1 MVQSTGSMRVLLD
14 TNILIGREDAR
25 AIPGQFADL
34 IRILTQNAVP
44 VLIHPLSLEEIRGDP
59 DKLRREVVLSKA
71 YAYPQIEDPPQTDS
85 EFVENY
91 GRARNA
97 HDAVDQALLY
107 CVQRNAVDFLITE
120 DQDLLRAAGKVGLRD
135 RTLTVA
141 SALEYFSAFFGRALP
156 PVPVYI
162 RKTQL
167 HSLELQDPF
176 FDSFRGDYPGF
187 NLWFEKSAR
196 AGRICYS
203 VRLPGGRI
211 GAILILKEESE
222 PLLGLPATRRLK
234 ISSMKVSNALAG
246 YRVGELLLS
255 IPLHYCNDN
264 GIDQCFV
271 TVFSKYESLIDL
283 FSLFG
288 FLDIGETA
296 LGERIL
302 LKHFGAGENPERFA
316 PLTYLHR
323 FYPRFR
329 SDSGVRKFLV
339 PIQPDY
345 HSLLFPEDG
354 PRYHQTTLDGVFVPS
369 SSAGNAVRKAYLCN
383 AKTTQ
388 VRSGDLALFYRSR
401 DRHSITHLGVIEQV
415 QYCENIQDLLRF
427 AGNRT
432 VLSQSKLSELV
443 QRRVLA
449 LLFWNIG
456 RMYPPR
462 GLKELRELGLG
473 WPQSITELADRDYVR
488 LYPSERV
495 EH

>member
-1 MVQSTGSMRVLLD
+1 MRVLLD

-25 AIPGQFADL
+25 TVPGQFADL
-34 IRILTQNAVP
+34 IRILIQNAVP
-44 VLIHPLSLEEIRGDP
+44 VLLHPLSLEEIRRDP
-59 DKLRREVVLSKA
+59 DELRRDVMISKA
-71 YAYPQIEDPPQTDS
+71 HAYPQVEDPPKVDS
-85 EFVENY
+85 KFVERY
-91 GRARNA
+91 GRS
-97 HDAVDQALLY
+97 HDSHDTVDQALLF
-107 CVQRNAVDFLITE
+107 CVHKNAVDFLITE
-120 DQDLLRAAGKVGLRD
+120 DQDLLRAAGKLGLRD

-162 RKTQL
+162 HKTQL
-167 HSLELQDPF
+167 HSLDLQDSF

-196 AGRICYS
+196 EGRICYS

-211 GAILILKEESE
+211 GAILIIKEESE
-222 PLLGLPATRRLK
+222 PLAGLPASRRLK
-234 ISSMKVSNALAG
+234 IASMKVSNALAG

-255 IPLHYCNDN
+255 IPLHYCDVNR
-264 GIDQCFV
+264 IDQCFV

-288 FLDIGETA
+288 FQDIGATP

-302 LKHFGAGENPERFA
+302 LKHFGSGQDPSSFDA
-316 PLTYLHR
+316 LTYLHR
-323 FYPRFR
+323 FFPRYR
-329 SDSGVRKFLV
+329 SDLGVRKFLV
-339 PIQPDY
+339 PIKPDY

-354 PRYHQTTLDGVFVPS
+354 PHFHQTTLDGMFVPS

-388 VRSGDLALFYRSR
+388 VRSGDIALFYRSH
-401 DRHSITHLGVIEQV
+401 DRHLITHVGVVEQV
-415 QYCENIQDLLRF
+415 EYCESVEELLRF

-432 VLSQSKLSELV
+432 VLSQSKLEQLV
-443 QRRVLA
+443 RSRVLA

-456 RMYPPR
+456 RIYPTR
-462 GLKELRELGLG
+462 GLRDLRELGLG
-473 WPQSITELADRDYVR
+473 WPQSITELADEHFVR
-488 LYPSERV
+488 LYPALRV
-495 EH
+495 EP